1 MEKIKRL
8 QDLNTPKNINQLLFL
23 NLNKFLFF
31 YQKGLVDYILKCKKK
46 NNKNSKIKID
56 NIKKVN

>member
-46 NNKNSKIKID
+46 NNKNS
-56 NIKKVN
+56 